1 LAIVLYHYRISDIIF
16 DNFRRF
22 SLSNKNKAV
31 FIIVVG
37 LILVVIGIF
46 ASILLVNRYR
56 ANQAPVAVAEETVKT
71 TVVVLTRDLF
81 LGDKIAATDVE
92 LASVPVEVAP
102 RNAIDTLEEVVG
114 KMIKTD
120 LVQGEMV
127 LSHNLVDPTNNINDL
142 GFILG
147 EEHVLIAFPAGDL
160 MSLESMV
167 QRGDIVDIFATFK
180 EEVKAIG
187 ETTTTTGESAEPE
200 MRTFTV
206 DTFQKVGV
214 TALVVEVIEQ
224 ESNTGL
230 IQGDTNQTTAKPKPR
245 IRAYLLAMKPQDAL
259 ILKHLKDIDAIF
271 DIVLRAP
278 TSTVQFDLTPVTEEY
293 IIEFYGLEILP

>member
-1 LAIVLYHYRISDIIF
+1 
-16 DNFRRF
+16 
-22 SLSNKNKAV
+22 LSNKNKAV

-92 LASVPVEVAP
+92 LASVPAEVAP

>member
-1 LAIVLYHYRISDIIF
+1 M
-16 DNFRRF
+16 
-22 SLSNKNKAV
+22 SNKNKAV

-92 LASVPVEVAP
+92 LASVPAEVAP